1 MSIVTSVVEADLR
14 IMIGTRA
21 SMVAWGF
28 WERKLFCFETGQLI
42 LVKLMDL
49 FNSFISNIQ
58 FMTIPWEGIF
68 KLNHSTVAS
77 EF

>member
-1 MSIVTSVVEADLR
+1 MSIVTSAVEADLR

-68 KLNHSTVAS
+68 ELNHSTVAS